1 MRWKVGG
8 RLEHKETGRDNVP
21 CTLRLVLDTIQILH
35 SSGPEEL
42 WYNSVSTNHKF
53 SMLVSTHDIC
63 SQKAVQTRHIKAEMI
78 KFSVQLNS
86 PSGLWPSI

>member
-21 CTLRLVLDTIQILH
+21 CTLQIALNMIQILH

-53 SMLVSTHDIC
+53 FMLMLTHDI
-63 SQKAVQTRHIKAEMI
+63 AVERQYKHST
-78 KFSVQLNS
+78 
-86 PSGLWPSI
+86 

>member
-21 CTLRLVLDTIQILH
+21 CTLQLALGMIQILH

-42 WYNSVSTNHKF
+42 WCNSVSTNHKF
-53 SMLVSTHDIC
+53 SMLVLTHDIC
-63 SQKAVQTRHIKAEMI
+63 YQKAVQTQQIKAEVI
-78 KFSVQLNS
+78 TFFVQLNS
-86 PSGLWPSI
+86 PSGLRPSM

>member
-8 RLEHKETGRDNVP
+8 RLEHKETARDNVP
-21 CTLRLVLDTIQILH
+21 CTLQLALDMIQILH

-53 SMLVSTHDIC
+53 SMLVLARDIC
-63 SQKAVQTRHIKAEMI
+63 CQKAVQTEHVKAEVI
-78 KFSVQLNS
+78 TFFL
-86 PSGLWPSI
+86 